1 MTAWQQALDFS
12 GKRVLVTGGSDGI
25 GYGVAR
31 AFQALGAKLTV
42 TGTREAASY
51 GQDFTGLDFRRLDV
65 SDAGAVKALA
75 TGFEALDVLVNCVG
89 IVLYKGQEFERE
101 HFARVLDI
109 NLTGVMDLCASLQPA
124 LANRRGCIVNLDSVV
139 TEQVARN
146 NPAYSASKIGLKH
159 LNKVLAVK
167 WGKHGIRVN
176 GVGPGF
182 VPTKMTA
189 NQSSPEGIAAFN
201 ARLPLSRTGTPDD
214 IAGAVLF
221 LASPLAAYV
230 TGQSLLVDG
239 GLTLLGAL

>member
-12 GKRVLVTGGSDGI
+12 GKTVLVTGGSDGI

-31 AFQALGAKLTV
+31 AFEALGAKVSV
-42 TGTREAASY
+42 TGTREASAY
-51 GQDFTGLDFRRLDV
+51 DQDFSGLDFHRLDV
-65 SDAGAVKALA
+65 SDPASVKAVTA
-75 TGFEALDVLVNCVG
+75 KFDALDVLVNCVG

-101 HFARVLDI
+101 HFARVVNV
-109 NLTGVMDLCASLQPA
+109 NLTGVMDLCTSLQPA
-124 LANRRGCIVNLDSVV
+124 LAKRQGCIVNLDSVV
-139 TEQVARN
+139 TEQAARN

-159 LNKVLAVK
+159 LNKALAMK
-167 WGKHGIRVN
+167 WGKQGIRVN

-189 NQSSPEGIAAFN
+189 NQSSPEAIVAFN
-201 ARLPLSRTGTPDD
+201 AKLPLGRTGTPDD